1 MSNSFSNMSCR
12 WQMLNSIFR
21 LLANLDMPCGS
32 ISRAVRWWPRRVRT
46 KQKMVL
52 LVRPCLAGGDSG
64 PLRIGALT
72 RLPPRYMSGS
82 SHPKGNRRM
91 VRREHL
97 RFEYTAK
104 EHKGMV
110 KLGKSDVVVRPLGHE
125 GAACSSPCSRD
136 DSAKFR
142 RWLIQLYRESEQP
155 VMAT

>member
-1 MSNSFSNMSCR
+1 MKAFASMVRYFWSVHAL
-12 WQMLNSIFR
+12 QG
-21 LLANLDMPCGS
+21 AT
-32 ISRAVRWWPRRVRT
+32 AV
-46 KQKMVL
+46 L
-52 LVRPCLAGGDSG
+52 YEL
-64 PLRIGALT
+64 
-72 RLPPRYMSGS
+72 
-82 SHPKGNRRM
+82 

-104 EHKGMV
+104 VLNEHKGMV